1 MNNHETSRIK
11 YIRKF
16 FKMWEEC
23 QKNKPI
29 KIRNWAVSNL
39 KNIFFL
45 LKEYHYKN
53 EVASHRMEEN
63 ICNTSI

>member
-1 MNNHETSRIK
+1 
-11 YIRKF
+11 
-16 FKMWEEC
+16 MWEEC

-39 KNIFFL
+39 KKLFL

-53 EVASHRMEEN
+53 EIASHRMEEN

>member
-1 MNNHETSRIK
+1 
-11 YIRKF
+11 
-16 FKMWEEC
+16 MWEEC

-39 KNIFFL
+39 KKHFFL

-53 EVASHRMEEN
+53 EIASHRMEEN